1 MTKNAMLESAA
12 TLEGRKRL
20 LQQAPNA
27 QTLTRHKLRILVV
40 DDNRDSVITLCAV
53 LRDEGHDVRSAYDG
67 AQALAEAREF
77 QPEAVLL
84 DIAMPGGVSGWE
96 VARQI
101 RKASGDAS
109 RPFIVAISAKYK
121 QSPQMAICNHFVTKP
136 YDPNFLLALLL
147 PLTSIPAQ
155 PR

>member
-1 MTKNAMLESAA
+1 
-12 TLEGRKRL
+12 L
-20 LQQAPNA
+20 LQPAPNA
-27 QTLTRHKLRILVV
+27 LPLMRRKLRILVV
-40 DDNRDSVITLCAV
+40 DDNRDSVITLAAV
-53 LRDEGHDVRSAYDG
+53 LRDEGHDVRAAYDG
-67 AQALAEAREF
+67 GQALAVAREF
-77 QPEAVLL
+77 GPEAVLL

-121 QSPQMAICNHFVTKP
+121 QSPDKMAICNHFVTKP
-136 YDPNFLLALLL
+136 YDPNFLLSLLL
-147 PLTSIPAQ
+147 PLSSHPAQ

>member
-1 MTKNAMLESAA
+1 MLESVG
-12 TLEGRKRL
+12 LVQRGKQL
-20 LQQAPNA
+20 LQQAPKA
-27 QTLTRHKLRILVV
+27 QTLTRRKLRILVV
-40 DDNRDSVITLCAV
+40 DDNPDSVITLSAV

-67 AQALAEAREF
+67 AQALAVAREF
-77 QPEAVLL
+77 RPEAVLL

-101 RKASGDAS
+101 RKTSGDAS
-109 RPFIVAISAKYK
+109 RPLIIAISAKYK
-121 QSPQMAICNHFVTKP
+121 QSPEKMAICNHFVTKP

-147 PLTSIPAQ
+147 PLTSFPAQ

>member
-1 MTKNAMLESAA
+1 MLESAG
-12 TLEGRKRL
+12 LVQGGKRL
-20 LQQAPNA
+20 LQEAPKA
-27 QTLTRHKLRILVV
+27 QTLTRRKLRILVV
-40 DDNRDSVITLCAV
+40 DDNPDSVITLAAV
-53 LRDEGHDVRSAYDG
+53 LRDEGHEVRSAYDG
-67 AQALAEAREF
+67 AQALAVAREF
-77 QPEAVLL
+77 QPQAVLL

-109 RPFIVAISAKYK
+109 RPFIIAISAKYK
-121 QSPQMAICNHFVTKP
+121 QSPEKMAICNHFVTKP

-147 PLTSIPAQ
+147 PLTSFPAQ

>member
-1 MTKNAMLESAA
+1 MLESAA
-12 TLEGRKRL
+12 ILEGRKRL
-20 LQQAPNA
+20 LQQALKA
-27 QTLTRHKLRILVV
+27 QTRTRRKLRILVV
-40 DDNRDSVITLCAV
+40 DDNRDSVITLSAV

-67 AQALAEAREF
+67 AQALAAAREF

-109 RPFIVAISAKYK
+109 RPFIIAISAKYK
-121 QSPQMAICNHFVTKP
+121 QSPEKMAICNHFVTKP
-136 YDPNFLLALLL
+136 YDLNFILALLL
-147 PLTSIPAQ
+147 PLTSVPAQ

>member
-1 MTKNAMLESAA
+1 MLESAA
-12 TLEGRKRL
+12 VPGRKSL
-20 LQQAPNA
+20 LQPAPKA
-27 QTLTRHKLRILVV
+27 QPLTRRKLRILVV
-40 DDNRDSVITLCAV
+40 DDNRDSVITLSAV

-67 AQALAEAREF
+67 AQALAAAREF

-109 RPFIVAISAKYK
+109 RPFIIAISAKYK
-121 QSPQMAICNHFVTKP
+121 QSPEKMAICNHFVTKP
-136 YDPNFLLALLL
+136 YDLNFILALLL
-147 PLTSIPAQ
+147 PLTSVPAQ

>member
-1 MTKNAMLESAA
+1 MLESV
-12 TLEGRKRL
+12 GRVQGGRRL

-27 QTLTRHKLRILVV
+27 RTLARRKLRILVV
-40 DDNRDSVITLCAV
+40 DDNPDSVITLSAV
-53 LRDEGHDVRSAYDG
+53 LRDEGHEVRSAYDG
-67 AQALAEAREF
+67 TQALAVAREF

-84 DIAMPGGVSGWE
+84 DIAMPGGTSGWE

-101 RKASGDAS
+101 RKASGDAD
-109 RPFIVAISAKYK
+109 RPFIIAISAKYK
-121 QSPQMAICNHFVTKP
+121 QSPEKMAICNHFVTKP

-147 PLTSIPAQ
+147 PLTSNPAE

>member
-1 MTKNAMLESAA
+1 M
-12 TLEGRKRL
+12 

-27 QTLTRHKLRILVV
+27 RTLARRKLRILVV
-40 DDNRDSVITLCAV
+40 DDNPDSVITLSAV
-53 LRDEGHDVRSAYDG
+53 LRDEGHDLRSAYDG
-67 AQALAEAREF
+67 AQALAAAREF

-101 RKASGDAS
+101 RKASGDAD
-109 RPFIVAISAKYK
+109 RPFIIAISAKYK
-121 QSPQMAICNHFVTKP
+121 QSPEKMAICNHFVTKP

-147 PLTSIPAQ
+147 PLTSNPAE

>member
-1 MTKNAMLESAA
+1 MLQSAP
-12 TLEGRKRL
+12 K
-20 LQQAPNA
+20 A
-27 QTLTRHKLRILVV
+27 QPVTRRKLRILVV
-40 DDNRDSVITLCAV
+40 DDNRDSVITLSAV

-67 AQALAEAREF
+67 AQALAVAREF

-109 RPFIVAISAKYK
+109 RPFIIAISAKYK
-121 QSPQMAICNHFVTKP
+121 QSPEKMAICNHFVTKP

-147 PLTSIPAQ
+147 PLTSVPAE

>member
-1 MTKNAMLESAA
+1 MAMLESAA
-12 TLEGRKRL
+12 TIPGRKRL
-20 LQQAPNA
+20 LYQAPKA
-27 QTLTRHKLRILVV
+27 RKLRILVV
-40 DDNRDSVITLCAV
+40 DDNPDSVITLVAV
-53 LRDEGHDVRSAYDG
+53 LRDEGHDVRPAYGG
-67 AQALAEAREF
+67 AQALAVAREF

-109 RPFIVAISAKYK
+109 RPLIIAISAKYK
-121 QSPQMAICNHFVTKP
+121 QSPEKMAICNHFLAKP

-147 PLTSIPAQ
+147 PLTSTSLPAE

>member
-1 MTKNAMLESAA
+1 MLESAA
-12 TLEGRKRL
+12 ILEGRKRL
-20 LQQAPNA
+20 LQQALKA
-27 QTLTRHKLRILVV
+27 QTRTRRKLRILVV
-40 DDNRDSVITLCAV
+40 DDNRDSVITLSAV

-67 AQALAEAREF
+67 AQALAAAREF

-101 RKASGDAS
+101 RKASGDAN
-109 RPFIVAISAKYK
+109 RPFIIAISAKYK
-121 QSPQMAICNHFVTKP
+121 QSPEKMAICNHFLTKP
-136 YDPNFLLALLL
+136 YDLNFILALLL
-147 PLTSIPAQ
+147 PLTSVPAQ

>member
-1 MTKNAMLESAA
+1 MPVLESAA
-12 TLEGRKRL
+12 TLPGRKEL
-20 LQQAPNA
+20 LQQAP
-27 QTLTRHKLRILVV
+27 TLTRRKLRILVV
-40 DDNRDSVITLCAV
+40 DDNRDSVMTLAAV

-67 AQALAEAREF
+67 AQALAAAREF

-96 VARQI
+96 VARLI
-101 RKASGDAS
+101 RKSSGDAV
-109 RPFIVAISAKYK
+109 RPLIIAISAKYK
-121 QSPQMAICNHFVTKP
+121 QSPEKMAICNHFLSKP

-147 PLTSIPAQ
+147 PLTSIPVQ

>member
-1 MTKNAMLESAA
+1 MLESAA
-12 TLEGRKRL
+12 ILEGRKRVL
-20 LQQAPNA
+20 EQAPKA
-27 QTLTRHKLRILVV
+27 QTHTRRKLRILVV
-40 DDNRDSVITLCAV
+40 DDNRDSVITLSAV
-53 LRDEGHDVRSAYDG
+53 LRDEGHDLRSAYDG
-67 AQALAEAREF
+67 AQALAAAREF

-109 RPFIVAISAKYK
+109 RPFIIAISAKYK
-121 QSPQMAICNHFVTKP
+121 QSPEKMAICNHFVTKP
-136 YDPNFLLALLL
+136 YDLNFILALLL